1 MPHAVK
7 AFSFRR
13 GTYPAAIHCLSFSP
27 EGYDPPLLA
36 AASSHGSIHLFKLEA
51 PQRSAAA
58 AAASA
63 AAGLLSAVMNY
74 SVVSDM
80 VRSRAA
86 GSGGMGRGAHK
97 LILVVPRGTIKAH
110 SAPVLCCCFKF
121 TCHPALVTCCSHHGC
136 HSLSLNQPT
145 NQPQHRLS
153 LSATLPPSGCPVKA
167 CQPYVPCSTRAAAA
181 TAAATGARGVQPAA
195 G

>member
-13 GTYPAAIHCLSFSP
+13 GTYPAAIHCLAFSP

-36 AASSHGSIHLFKLEA
+36 AASAHGSIHIFRLET

-63 AAGLLSAVMNY
+63 AAGLLSAVMHY

-80 VRSRAA
+80 V
-86 GSGGMGRGAHK
+86 G
-97 LILVVPRGTIKAH
+97 
-110 SAPVLCCCFKF
+110 
-121 TCHPALVTCCSHHGC
+121 
-136 HSLSLNQPT
+136 
-145 NQPQHRLS
+145 
-153 LSATLPPSGCPVKA
+153 
-167 CQPYVPCSTRAAAA
+167 
-181 TAAATGARGVQPAA
+181 
-195 G
+195 